1 MPPGTKV
8 FDFEW
13 FTGHFGLIGE
23 RLAQHLQLTVLPLLL
38 GILVSLVL
46 AVWAVRQPR
55 VYAPI
60 TALTGLLYTIP
71 SLAAFALLR
80 PIFGLTLLT
89 AIIPLTTYTL
99 LILFRAF
106 ASGLTSVPAEIL
118 EAAEGMGYTRRQRLF
133 RVELPLAVPLMIAG
147 IRLASVTTI
156 GLATIV
162 AVLGNSFGGLGQSD
176 GWTLTVIRTDRGEQ
190 IWRDAL
196 EAGIVDWRP
205 GREDPAALALMDKLA
220 AHSRDRWPGDAL
232 PDEWSTPGLLPD
244 VVPQVEPKPN
254 QQQTVEPVEG

>member
-1 MPPGTKV
+1 MPPGTKI
-8 FDFEW
+8 FDFDW
-13 FTGHFGLIGE
+13 FLGHLGQIGG
-23 RLAQHLQLTVLPLLL
+23 RVVQHLQLTVLPLVI
-38 GILVSLVL
+38 GILISLVL

-55 VYAPI
+55 IYAPV

-106 ASGLTSVPAEIL
+106 AAGFTSVPADIL

-162 AVLGNSFGGLGQSD
+162 AVLGDSFGGLGQLITE
-176 GWTLTVIRTDRGEQ
+176 GIQGFFPTQYLLG
-190 IWRDAL
+190 AL
-196 EAGIVDWRP
+196 LSVLLAIAADLLFVRFGRLVTPWARAQAGVR
-205 GREDPAALALMDKLA
+205 
-220 AHSRDRWPGDAL
+220 
-232 PDEWSTPGLLPD
+232 
-244 VVPQVEPKPN
+244 
-254 QQQTVEPVEG
+254 